1 MANYR
6 AILKHHPEVREYIR
20 LRKWVHRG
28 ETVSYGPSI
37 ESDTLST
44 DAIGYRNSVW
54 RGRRMTL
61 GDCIK
66 SGRYGLVM
74 GPSNVYGFGVPSD
87 AHTIP
92 SRLGEMLGL
101 PFANIGLPKGTRATC
116 SRSCSTSSLARPSR
130 RRQCC
135 CCRAAILPGG
145 PIAASPIRCSA
156 RPTSC
161 R

>member
-1 MANYR
+1 MAQHR
-6 AILKHHPEVREYIR
+6 KRHAFDRCDR
-20 LRKWVHRG
+20 LSQRG
-28 ETVSYGPSI
+28 VARP
-37 ESDTLST
+37 
-44 DAIGYRNSVW
+44 
-54 RGRRMTL
+54 RMTL

-101 PFANIGLPKGTRATC
+101 PFANIGLPEGHTRNLFAILLNIIT
-116 SRSCSTSSLARPSR
+116 RSAQPPAE
-130 RRQCC
+130 CC

-145 PIAASPIRCSA
+145 L
-156 RPTSC
+156 
-161 R
+161 